1 MSIKSYELTVL
12 GAPVAFSRPRWNSKT
27 RKVFNENS
35 YTAYKGK
42 VKGHAARITS
52 GLLDGPL
59 EAEIDF
65 YLPIPASW
73 SGVQKERARSG
84 VVLPAKKSDIDNYIK
99 SIFDAC
105 NGVLYVDD
113 ALIVRVSA
121 RKWYSDEPRI
131 EFRVR
136 QIDAS

>member
-1 MSIKSYELTVL
+1 MTNYELIVL
-12 GAPVAFSRPRWNSKT
+12 GNPVAFSRPRWNSKQK
-27 RKVFNENS
+27 RVFNQSN
-35 YTAYKGK
+35 YTAYKNK

-65 YLPIPASW
+65 YLPIPKSW
-73 SGVQKERARSG
+73 TENQKKNARSG
-84 VVLPAKKSDIDNYIK
+84 IVLPTTKPDVDNYAK

-105 NGVLYVDD
+105 NGILYVDD

-136 QIDAS
+136 QISAS

>member
-1 MSIKSYELTVL
+1 MTNYELIVL
-12 GAPVAFSRPRWNSKT
+12 GKPVAFSRPRWNSKT
-27 RKVFNENS
+27 RKVFNQGDYTS
-35 YTAYKGK
+35 YKNV

-65 YLPIPASW
+65 YLPIPESW
-73 SGVQKERARSG
+73 TKKRKEQARSG
-84 VVLPAKKSDIDNYIK
+84 FELPAKKSDIDNYIK

-105 NGVLYVDD
+105 NGILYVDD

-136 QIDAS
+136 QIGAS

>member
-1 MSIKSYELTVL
+1 MKNYELTVL

-27 RKVFNENS
+27 RKVFNENNYS
-35 YTAYKGK
+35 VYKGK
-42 VKGHAARITS
+42 VRGHAARITS

-65 YLPIPASW
+65 YLPIPDSW
-73 SGVQKERARSG
+73 TKKRKDNARSG
-84 VVLPAKKSDIDNYIK
+84 LELPTKKPDVDNYAK

-105 NGVLYVDD
+105 NEVFYKDD
-113 ALIVRVSA
+113 SQIVRVTA

>member
-1 MSIKSYELTVL
+1 MTNYELIVL
-12 GAPVAFSRPRWNSKT
+12 GNPVAFSRPRWNSKT
-27 RKVFNENS
+27 RKVFNQNDYTS
-35 YTAYKGK
+35 YKNM

-65 YLPIPASW
+65 YLPIPESW
-73 SGVQKERARSG
+73 TKKRKEQARSG
-84 VVLPAKKSDIDNYIK
+84 FELPTKKPDVDNYTK

-105 NGVLYVDD
+105 NEVLYRDD
-113 ALIVRVSA
+113 SQIVRVSA

-136 QIDAS
+136 QIGAS

>member
-1 MSIKSYELTVL
+1 MTNYELIVL
-12 GAPVAFSRPRWNSKT
+12 GNPVAFSRPRWNSKQK
-27 RKVFNENS
+27 RVFNQSN
-35 YTAYKGK
+35 YTAYKNK

-65 YLPIPASW
+65 YLPIPESW
-73 SGVQKERARSG
+73 TIERKAKARCG
-84 VVLPAKKSDIDNYIK
+84 FELPTAKPDIDNYAK

-105 NGVLYVDD
+105 NEVFYKDD
-113 ALIVRVSA
+113 SQIVRVSA

-136 QIDAS
+136 QIGAS

>member
-1 MSIKSYELTVL
+1 MSIESYELTVL
-12 GAPVAFSRPRWNSKT
+12 GAPVAFSRPRWNSKQK
-27 RKVFNENS
+27 RVFNQND
-35 YTAYKGK
+35 YTAYKNM

-65 YLPIPASW
+65 YLQIPASW
-73 SGVQKERARSG
+73 SNKQKERARSG
-84 VVLPAKKSDIDNYIK
+84 LELPTKKPDVDNYAK

-105 NGVLYVDD
+105 NEVLYKDD
-113 ALIVRVSA
+113 SQIVRVSA
-121 RKWYSDEPRI
+121 RKWYSDDPRI